1 MIELTR
7 IAIIDEIR
15 LFREGIKSALAFEK
29 TFQVVADGD
38 DYTKVWGMIKEH
50 HPDVII
56 MDINTIEPN
65 SSIKTIR
72 DLRNQYQDTQ
82 VIILSNMIDEYYVTQ
97 FILAGASGYLLKDI
111 DTYELIKSIKI
122 VSGGGSYLHPK
133 ITHILIN
140 EYRKLALK
148 TVNNKL
154 IARKV
159 VRPYHLLTR
168 REYEVLTMLAN
179 GKSNR
184 AIGESLII
192 SDKTVKNHIS
202 SILKKMKVN
211 DRTQAVLAAIK
222 NGWVEVPRF

>member
-111 DTYELIKSIKI
+111 DT
-122 VSGGGSYLHPK
+122 
-133 ITHILIN
+133 
-140 EYRKLALK
+140 
-148 TVNNKL
+148 
-154 IARKV
+154 
-159 VRPYHLLTR
+159 
-168 REYEVLTMLAN
+168 
-179 GKSNR
+179 
-184 AIGESLII
+184 
-192 SDKTVKNHIS
+192 
-202 SILKKMKVN
+202 
-211 DRTQAVLAAIK
+211 
-222 NGWVEVPRF
+222 